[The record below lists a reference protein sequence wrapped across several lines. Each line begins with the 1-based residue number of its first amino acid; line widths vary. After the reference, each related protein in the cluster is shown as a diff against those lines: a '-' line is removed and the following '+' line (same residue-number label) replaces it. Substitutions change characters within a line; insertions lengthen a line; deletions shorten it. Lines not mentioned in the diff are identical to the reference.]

1 MGAPNGARRK
11 LICMELFSNQSW
23 APDGGP
29 SGTRRALFWLLG
41 LLSLLALAVLLPMS
55 PTPVGI
61 AILGGWILLIW
72 IVISFIH
79 DRFDYVVLVWVAVF
93 PYCYYFFSY
102 PAERAVFTIDRAF
115 IVLLAIELFFPWR
128 KTGATPLTRD
138 VRISAYFWALYL
150 LLCFASLAGHPV
162 FDVLGSYRLL
172 LDGML
177 MPALLGLYAVRLF
190 PITRNF
196 SKLHGCVCVLMLGIA
211 VACGSELVIGKN
223 LLPWPGA
230 IEIWVDTDGS
240 RILRVDGPFEQQ
252 IVLSLVAI
260 LGFFFIIY
268 LRRLMAQ
275 DIPAWQVL
283 LHRAG
288 SLASF
293 GVALL
298 PLNRSL
304 VFALIP
310 IAIIDCCSR
319 YRLISRRIWA
329 AFFATILLATL
340 ATKLLDARLYE
351 DRVSSPDN
359 IYSRFAQHRETLR
372 VVRDYPFFGVGFDL
386 YHDVASRNPR
396 YMATWNGIA
405 SMNVQHNV
413 LMTVLSD
420 QGIVGLL
427 FYGLAQGFL
436 VRAMWKIRKVYP
448 PGWLAFLYCLLVYVL
463 IGLDFATVY
472 FSDINLFYMFILGIL
487 YQLQTRIAREDV
499 QAGLTSHRSWDLLRG
514 PSPHAEHA

>member
-1 MGAPNGARRK
+1 
-11 LICMELFSNQSW
+11 MEFLNNQSW
-23 APDGGP
+23 APGVGP
-29 SGTRRALFWLLG
+29 SGTMRALPWLLG
-41 LLSLLALAVLLPMS
+41 LLSLPALVVLLPMS

-61 AILGGWILLIW
+61 AILVGWILLIW
-72 IVISFIH
+72 VAISFVRG
-79 DRFDYVVLVWVAVF
+79 RFDYVVLVWVAVF

-102 PAERAVFTIDRAF
+102 PAERAIFTIDRAF
-115 IVLLAIELFFPWR
+115 IVLLAINLLFVSR
-128 KTGATPLTRD
+128 RTSATPLPRD
-138 VRISAYFWALYL
+138 LRISAYFWGLYL
-150 LLCFASLAGHPV
+150 LVCFHSLADHPV
-162 FDVLGSYRLL
+162 LDVLGSYRLL

-177 MPALLGLYAVRLF
+177 MPALFGLYAIRIF
-190 PITRNF
+190 PITRNL
-196 SKLHGCVCVLMLGIA
+196 SKLHGCVCILMLGIA
-211 VACGSELVIGKN
+211 VVCVSELVSGKN

-230 IEIWVDTDGS
+230 IEIWVYTDDAK
-240 RILRVDGPFEQQ
+240 ILRVDGPFEQQ

-260 LGFFFIIY
+260 LAFFFIIY
-268 LRRLMAQ
+268 LRRLMAH

-283 LHRAG
+283 LHRVG
-288 SLASF
+288 SLASL
-293 GVALL
+293 GAALL

-304 VFALIP
+304 VFALVP
-310 IAIIDCCSR
+310 IAIIDCCSK

-340 ATKLLDARLYE
+340 ATKLLDPRIYE

-359 IYSRFAQHRETLR
+359 IYQRFAQHQETLR
-372 VVRDYPFFGVGFDL
+372 VIRDYPFFGVGFGL
-386 YHDVASRNPR
+386 YHDFASRNPQ
-396 YMATWNGIA
+396 YLAAWKGIP

-427 FYGLAQGFL
+427 LYVSAQAFL
-436 VRAMWKIRKVYP
+436 IRAMWKIRKVYP
-448 PGWLAFLYCLLVYVL
+448 PGWLAFLYCLLVYML

-499 QAGLTSHRSWDLLRG
+499 RAGLTLDRSWNLLRR
-514 PSPHAEHA
+514 PSGHPENA